1 MLEAPRRR
9 AWSLGSS
16 AELKAEGNMR
26 VQEAMSRDV
35 QVCHPWEELNRAAQ
49 LMWDQDIGF
58 VPVVG
63 DSGTVIGVVTDR
75 DACMAAYTRG
85 LPLTAIRVEDAMTRE
100 IETCAPG
107 SDLKIALAL
116 MRETRVRRLPIV
128 DADGGLVG
136 VLSIGDLARIA
147 EDMLRRGDREL
158 ACDAAMTVAAI
169 CEPRFRKSEPP
180 IQVPRR
186 APARKAGLMAG

>member
-1 MLEAPRRR
+1 
-9 AWSLGSS
+9 
-16 AELKAEGNMR
+16 
-26 VQEAMSRDV
+26 MSRDV
-35 QVCHPWEELNRAAQ
+35 QSCRPWEELNRATQ
-49 LMWDQDIGF
+49 LMWDHDIGF

-85 LPLTAIRVEDAMTRE
+85 LPLTALRIEEAMTRE
-100 IETCAPG
+100 VETCAPG

-136 VLSIGDLARIA
+136 VLSVGDLARVA
-147 EDMLRRGDREL
+147 EDLVRRGDRDL
-158 ACDAAMTVAAI
+158 ACDAALTIATI
-169 CEPRFRKSEPP
+169 CEPRYRKQEPP
-180 IQVPRR
+180 IQTTARR
-186 APARKAGLMAG
+186 LAGRKAGVVAG

>member
-1 MLEAPRRR
+1 
-9 AWSLGSS
+9 
-16 AELKAEGNMR
+16 MR
-26 VQEAMSRDV
+26 VQEAMTRDV
-35 QVCHPWEELNRAAQ
+35 QSCRPWEDLNRAAQ

-63 DSGTVIGVVTDR
+63 DSGSVIGVLTDR

-85 LPLTAIRVEDAMTRE
+85 LPLTAIRIEDAMTRE

-136 VLSIGDLARIA
+136 VLSIGDLARVA
-147 EDMLRRGDREL
+147 EDLVRRGDRDL

-169 CEPRFRKSEPP
+169 CAPRFRKEEPP
-180 IQVPRR
+180 IQAFRR
-186 APARKAGLMAG
+186 GSGRKAGVIAG

>member
-1 MLEAPRRR
+1 
-9 AWSLGSS
+9 
-16 AELKAEGNMR
+16 MR

-35 QVCHPWEELNRAAQ
+35 QICRPWEELNHATQ
-49 LMWDQDIGF
+49 LMWDHDIGF

-63 DSGTVIGVVTDR
+63 DSGAVIGVVTDR

-116 MRETRVRRLPIV
+116 MRESRVRRLPIV

-136 VLSIGDLARIA
+136 VLSIGDLARVA
-147 EDMLRRGDREL
+147 EDLVRHGERDL
-158 ACDAAMTVAAI
+158 ACDAALTIAAI
-169 CEPRFRKSEPP
+169 CEPRYQRQEPP
-180 IQVPRR
+180 VQTSTRR
-186 APARKAGLMAG
+186 GPGRKAGVVAG